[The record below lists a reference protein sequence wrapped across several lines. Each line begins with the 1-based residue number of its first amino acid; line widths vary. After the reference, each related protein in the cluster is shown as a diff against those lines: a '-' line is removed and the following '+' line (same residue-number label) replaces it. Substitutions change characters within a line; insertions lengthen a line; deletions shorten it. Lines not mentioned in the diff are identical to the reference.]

1 VFTAFLLCDF
11 LFTTPC
17 THMKQTFRSLS
28 ILVLALCFW
37 NIASSPA
44 SAQTLYDF
52 TALDRLL
59 QDSVAKIS
67 GTGGG
72 YTLVLIK
79 DGREIYNK
87 TFTQPGKMYSA
98 DRPVPIASA
107 SKWLSAGVVMG
118 MVDAG
123 TWKLDDS
130 AGKFLSYAIG
140 DKARMTVRQMF
151 SMTSGIAEDG
161 NSVEDDILRN
171 SAITMDSAVRAI
183 LALPL
188 ATQPGG
194 SMAYGGRG
202 MQVTGR
208 CAEVASKLNLPTG
221 EAWDTL
227 FARYV
232 SRPLGMRFTFF
243 TNANNPGVAGSA
255 VSSANEYKLYLQML
269 LNGGVWNG
277 KRILSESIINEM
289 KRDQT
294 RGAPILYSPYAALA
308 PFVPGVD
315 KNTRYALGHWREV
328 VDAATGD
335 VLESSSQGAFGFSP
349 WIDWRRNLVG
359 VFSVQSQLRTVEPT
373 YLRMKQIIRE
383 TLDRVTSVQAS
394 YSEPNITIAPNPA
407 SNFISVQGIEGA
419 YILTLTNTLGQVV
432 MMQRVEESP
441 TTIDIFSLPTGLYF
455 LRAQS
460 QRRFIFTHPV
470 YIQR

>member
-1 VFTAFLLCDF
+1 MSAF
-11 LFTTPC
+11 
-17 THMKQTFRSLS
+17 FRSA
-28 ILVLALCFW
+28 LVGALVCCLRLALSNAAF
-37 NIASSPA
+37 AQSS
-44 SAQTLYDF
+44 YDF
-52 TALDRLL
+52 SALDRLL

-67 GTGGG
+67 GTTGG

-87 TFTQPGKMYSA
+87 TFTAPGKNFSG
-98 DRPVPIASA
+98 DRIVPIASA

-118 MVDAG
+118 MVDDG
-123 TWKLDDS
+123 TWRLDDS

-171 SAITMDSAVRAI
+171 SAITLDSAARAI
-183 LALPL
+183 LSLPL
-188 ATQPGG
+188 ATAPGG

-202 MQVTGR
+202 MHVAGR
-208 CAEVASKLNLPTG
+208 CAEVASKLTLPTG
-221 EAWDTL
+221 DAWDTL

-232 SRPLGMRFTFF
+232 SRPLGLRLTFF
-243 TNANNPGVAGSA
+243 VNAKNPGVAGSV
-255 VSSANEYKLYLQML
+255 VSSANEYKIYLQML

-294 RGAPILYSPYAALA
+294 GGAPILYSPYQSLA
-308 PFVPGVD
+308 PFVPGVNR
-315 KNTRYALGHWREV
+315 NTRYALGHWREV
-328 VDAATGD
+328 VEAASGE

-359 VFSVQSQLRTVEPT
+359 VFSVQSQLLTVEPT

-383 TLDRVTSVQAS
+383 TLDRVTSVQTLS
-394 YSEPNITIAPNPA
+394 DEPKVIIAPNPA
-407 SNFISVQGIEGA
+407 SDILSIHSLEGA
-419 YILTLTNTLGQVV
+419 AMLTITNMTGQTV
-432 MMQRVEESP
+432 MKCEINSMPATVDVS
-441 TTIDIFSLPTGLYF
+441 SLPNGMYSCRLALHGRNIVQPLLV
-455 LRAQS
+455 LR
-460 QRRFIFTHPV
+460 
-470 YIQR
+470 

>member
-1 VFTAFLLCDF
+1 
-11 LFTTPC
+11 
-17 THMKQTFRSLS
+17 MKKKLRSMS
-28 ILVLALCFW
+28 ILALALCFW

-130 AGKFLSYAIG
+130 AGKFLSYATG

-202 MQVTGR
+202 MQTAGR
-208 CAEVASKLNLPTG
+208 CAEVASKLPLPSG

-232 SRPLGMRFTFF
+232 SRPLGMRLTFF
-243 TNANNPGVAGSA
+243 TNASNPGVAGNV

-277 KRILSESIINEM
+277 KRILSENIINEM

-294 RGAPILYSPYAALA
+294 RGAPIVYSPYAALA

-328 VDAATGD
+328 VDAATGN

-349 WIDWRRNLVG
+349 WIDWRRNVVG

-383 TLDRVTSVQAS
+383 TLDRVTSVQNNDES
-394 YSEPNITIAPNPA
+394 LLHVSPNPA
-407 SNFISVQGIEGA
+407 STILHIEGSA
-419 YILTLTNTLGQVV
+419 ASPGTASELVLMNVLGQTVL
-432 MMQRVEESP
+432 
-441 TTIDIFSLPTGLYF
+441 TKTIEQLPATLDVSSLPNGTYF
-455 LRAQS
+455 LRIQAVQG
-460 QRRFIFTHPV
+460 QFARQEFTHLLRV
-470 YIQR
+470 LR